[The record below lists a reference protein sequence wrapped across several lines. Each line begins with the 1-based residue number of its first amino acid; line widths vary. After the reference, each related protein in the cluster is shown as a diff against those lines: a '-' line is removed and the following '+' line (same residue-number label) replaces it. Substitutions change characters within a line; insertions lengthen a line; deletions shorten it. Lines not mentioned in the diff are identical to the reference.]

1 MKPISSPDRHV
12 PLDTLRGLAL
22 AGVLIVNL
30 LTLFRVSLFAH
41 IAGTD
46 ASSEPVGRLIATFV
60 ATFVEFKAFT
70 LFSFLFGVGVAV
82 QIERI
87 SLHASATRFLLRR
100 FVILLFIGL
109 IHLLLIWNGDILTL
123 YAICGLL
130 LIPTLRLHT
139 LMIAIA
145 GAGLILVSL
154 PVAFPGPQALAIH
167 GVAATQTYSNGGFV
181 EILVFRWH
189 ETIRLMLPLLL
200 ITLPKTLGIML
211 LGAAAWRSKLLT
223 DRRRLWLAIF
233 IIGSILGLTGT
244 LLHLDFVAH
253 VPLALA
259 YAAAVLRW
267 IPNSP
272 LLAAGGQMALTNYLT
287 QSIVFCLVFYGYG
300 LGQFGR
306 LEVLPTAAAG
316 LAFYVSQL
324 VFSRWWLRH
333 FHFGPGE
340 WVWRLLTYG
349 QRQPLLRETN
359 PTLSRTGVSALMVL
373 VFLLAPPLVHGVL
386 PWILARQSHYWGWTS
401 AGVPGILNVTSL
413 LLVAIAIALV
423 LWILTTNLQE
433 ARLMP
438 SRVALSFRPARLV
451 QTGPYAWTRHP
462 MYLAEILSWLGIAA
476 YFGNPVMIAVI
487 TIGAML
493 IGPMV
498 IAREERALESYFG
511 DEYRK
516 YRGRVPRFTDLK
528 AHPPPT
534 VARLA
539 SATYAAVK
547 PPSTINV
554 PPVE

>member
-1 MKPISSPDRHV
+1 MKPMSSADRHV

-22 AGVLIVNL
+22 AGVLLVNL
-30 LTLFRVSLFAH
+30 LTLFRVSLFSH

-46 ASSEPVGRLIATFV
+46 ASAEPAGRLIASFVHTFL
-60 ATFVEFKAFT
+60 EFKAYT
-70 LFSFLFGVGVAV
+70 LFAFLFGAGVAV

-87 SLHASATRFLLRR
+87 SLHHSATRFLLRR

-130 LIPTLRLHT
+130 LIPALRLPT
-139 LMIAIA
+139 LLMAIA

-154 PVAFPGPQALAIH
+154 PVAFPSTQALALH
-167 GVAATQTYSNGGFV
+167 GAAATHAYSTGSFV
-181 EILVFRWH
+181 QILVFRWH
-189 ETIRLMLPLLL
+189 ETNRLMLPLLFM
-200 ITLPKTLGIML
+200 TLPKTVGIML

-223 DRRRLWLAIF
+223 DRRRLWLPIF
-233 IIGSILGLTGT
+233 IIGSTIGLTGT
-244 LLHLDFVAH
+244 LLHLDFAAH

-259 YAAAVLRW
+259 YAAAMLRW
-267 IPNSP
+267 VPNSP

-316 LAFYVSQL
+316 LAFFIAQL
-324 VFSRWWLRH
+324 AFSRWWLRH

-340 WVWRLLTYG
+340 WVWRSLTYG

-359 PTLSRTGVSALMVL
+359 PTLSRAGVSALMVV
-373 VFLLAPPLVHGVL
+373 VFLFAIPLVHGVL
-386 PWILARQSHYWGWTS
+386 PWILARQSHYWGWTA
-401 AGVPGILNVTSL
+401 AGLPGILNAAGL
-413 LLVAIAIALV
+413 LLVAIAAVLV

-438 SRVALSFRPARLV
+438 SRVTLSLRPARLV

-476 YFGNPVMIAVI
+476 YFGNPVMIAAIVM
-487 TIGAML
+487 GAML
-493 IGPMV
+493 IMPVV
-498 IAREERALESYFG
+498 ITREERALESHFG
-511 DEYRK
+511 DEYRL
-516 YRGRVPRFTDLK
+516 YRQRVPRFTDLK
-528 AHPPPT
+528 AHPPP
-534 VARLA
+534 APCRA
-539 SATYAAVK
+539 SAYAAVK